1 MNREIKNFRVT
12 VLKALHHGTIS
23 KDEAK
28 ECLRRGFKG
37 EELPLFYDFEE
48 KQRPLKLYID
58 GLEKMEIIEPLFR

>member
-1 MNREIKNFRVT
+1 MNEKTFKVKVFKSLMDGRIT
-12 VLKALHHGTIS
+12 

-58 GLEKMEIIEPLFR
+58 GLEKMGIIEPLFR